1 MKKLF
6 LLFIILFA
14 LTVNATEIIPLHES
28 IWGKIK
34 RCTWHVSCYR
44 TSFGATITTIA
55 STDKIKDSRA
65 TINTNF
71 TNLNTDKI
79 EISTTT
85 LPLITTLS
93 NLVTTGVLSSSTF
106 RGSIIETSYGG
117 TGSSTL
123 SANRV
128 LIGNGTG
135 GVITVAGFGTAG
147 QGLLSN
153 GAATA
158 PTWQAIT
165 ADQTAT
171 YSWTGTHNFNK
182 KALFNSTLN
191 ATGTSMF
198 TNLNAS
204 STVVFNGVSLSFP
217 STGGAS
223 STVLK
228 TNASGT
234 LIWDSPDWSQ
244 LGEQVLSLPNA
255 TSTVT
260 FAARKDIRIIFDS
273 PGASGNAV
281 TVLTF
286 NADYAGG
293 GTSYSHQSFKN
304 YVSSGSGANTTGIE
318 IMNHATS
325 SPVNFEITM
334 RNSTSTRKR
343 LNFTKTSGAV
353 NTDVFSGTGMWNNTT
368 DQVTTVNIFTQSV
381 GITWNAGT
389 RLTVYGSKD

>member
-1 MKKLF
+1 
-6 LLFIILFA
+6 
-14 LTVNATEIIPLHES
+14 
-28 IWGKIK
+28 
-34 RCTWHVSCYR
+34 
-44 TSFGATITTIA
+44 
-55 STDKIKDSRA
+55 
-65 TINTNF
+65 
-71 TNLNTDKI
+71 
-79 EISTTT
+79 
-85 LPLITTLS
+85 
-93 NLVTTGVLSSSTF
+93 
-106 RGSIIETSYGG
+106 
-117 TGSSTL
+117 
-123 SANRV
+123 
-128 LIGNGTG
+128 
-135 GVITVAGFGTAG
+135 
-147 QGLLSN
+147 
-153 GAATA
+153 
-158 PTWQAIT
+158 
-165 ADQTAT
+165 
-171 YSWTGTHNFNK
+171 
-182 KALFNSTLN
+182 
-191 ATGTSMF
+191 MF

-293 GTSYSHQSFKN
+293 GTSYSYQSFKN
-304 YVSSGSGANTTGIE
+304 YVSAASGANTLGIE

-343 LNFTKTSGAV
+343 LNFIKTSGAV